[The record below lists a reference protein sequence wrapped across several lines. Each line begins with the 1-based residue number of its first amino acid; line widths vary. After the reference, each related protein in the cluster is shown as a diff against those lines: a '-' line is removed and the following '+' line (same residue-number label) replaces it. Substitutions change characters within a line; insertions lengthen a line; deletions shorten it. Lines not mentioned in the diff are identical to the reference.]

1 MFGEACFNT
10 NCSACNMKRLVS
22 LSLILLGIS
31 ACQLNNTPDSKALNV
46 AISSVSVTKGL
57 DSIIVSFGQNAQLD
71 IRQFNDGGVRL
82 TPNAD
87 IAYDASVQGSDLIL
101 VLKQALRY
109 YTEYT
114 FHFDSGNNLGVH
126 IIDDFTYKFT
136 TSYNPSPK
144 FPAIS
149 DDELLTLV
157 QARTFRYFYDFAHP
171 VSGLARERNT
181 SGDVVTSGGSGFGL
195 AAFPVAV
202 ERGFITRAEALAHCG
217 KVVDFLTDQAERFH
231 GAYPHWLDG
240 KTGKA
245 IAFSGKDNGADLVET
260 AFLIEGLLILR
271 QYFSGASADETALRD
286 KITAIWEG
294 VEWTWFQQNGQDML
308 YWHWSPNYD
317 WAMNMP
323 VRGWNEGLIVYVLA
337 ASSPTHSIDKT
348 VYTEGWARKGAMRNG
363 KKYYDILLP
372 LGEDKGGP
380 MFFAHYSFLGLNPMH
395 LSDEYAHYGEQ
406 NTAHAR
412 INYAYSLGH
421 REQPAD
427 PAQAHWGLTASDIPG
442 GYSAT
447 SPTNDNGTTAPT
459 AALASMPYTPDESMA
474 ALRYFYYTL
483 GDRLWGDYGFYDAF
497 NLRSRWFANSCL
509 AIDQGPIIVMIE
521 NYRTGLCWQLFM
533 SCPEIHEGLKKL
545 NFTSY
550 EKQ

>member
-1 MFGEACFNT
+1 
-10 NCSACNMKRLVS
+10 MKRLVF
-22 LSLILLGIS
+22 LSFILLTIS
-31 ACQLNNTPDSKALNV
+31 ACQLNNTPDSNAQNV
-46 AISSVSVTKGL
+46 VISSVSVTKGL

-71 IRQFNDGGVRL
+71 IRKFNDAGVRL

-87 IAYDASVQGSDLIL
+87 FAYDASVQGSDLIL
-101 VLKQALRY
+101 VLKQSLQY
-109 YTEYT
+109 YTAYT
-114 FHFDSGNNLGVH
+114 FHFDSGNNLGVR

-136 TSYNPSPK
+136 TPYDPSPK

-171 VSGLARERNT
+171 VSGLARERDS

-202 ERGFITRAEALAHCG
+202 ERGFITRSEALAHCS
-217 KVVDFLTDQAERFH
+217 KVVDFLTDRAERFH

-245 IAFSGKDNGADLVET
+245 IAFSSKDNGADLVET
-260 AFLIEGLLILR
+260 AFLIEGLLVLR
-271 QYFSGASADETALRD
+271 QYFSGASAEEIALRD

-294 VEWTWFQQNGQDML
+294 VEWTWFQQNGQNML

-421 REQPAD
+421 RAQPAD
-427 PAQAHWGLTASDIPG
+427 PTQAHWGLTASDIPD

-497 NLRSRWFANSCL
+497 NLPSRWFASSYL

-521 NYRTGLCWQLFM
+521 NYRTGLIWQLFM
-533 SCPEIHEGLKKL
+533 SCPEIQEGLKKL
-545 NFTSY
+545 KINY
-550 EKQ
+550 QQ